1 MKKKGFT
8 LVELLA
14 VIAILAI
21 LVIIALP
28 NVIKLYNDAKKNSFL
43 TETKTVYKEATN
55 KYISE
60 NMKGN
65 KVSYINSENNTKLE
79 MTGNKLKYC
88 VLLNSDGSVNS
99 LVTSNNNYYIEYD
112 GKSDINKYTKDD
124 IKEVNDNIRMICSST
139 IAKVIKE
146 PSIKQGTY
154 GGTLEND
161 TKYNDGL
168 YTYTYHPWNG
178 GFWNVTL
185 TDKEST
191 DEINTSFYNI
201 IDGKYVKNAT
211 GLFKNSQAKVID
223 VSDFN
228 TSYITNMS
236 YMFGNAATT
245 EIKGLEYLNTSGV
258 TDMDSMF
265 GGTFKNNNDT
275 QKAILDLSGFD
286 TKNVKHMQN
295 MFNGSQASSIVVS
308 NFDTSK
314 VTEMYG
320 MFMSTQNI
328 RNLDLSSFNTKNVTN
343 MSGMFRSCGVESL
356 DLSNF
361 NTSNVTNMSAM
372 FQQASKQTSNI
383 KLLNLSGFDTSNV
396 TNMLGMFSV
405 CTATEIKG
413 LENFN
418 TSNVTNMYAMFS
430 DTVVNKLD
438 LSNFNTENV
447 TNMQLMFRGSAAKK
461 IIFSDKFNT
470 GNVTN
475 MRSMF
480 AGTSA
485 EKLDLS
491 SFDTSNVTNMYWMFF
506 GAKVKELDLTSFN
519 TSKVTN
525 MGGMFR
531 ATNIDPLD
539 ISSFDITLADISY
552 MFDGVPS
559 AKVYVK
565 NETDLEKYKSSG
577 SVTNNIKFYVKTN

>member
-1 MKKKGFT
+1 MKNKGFT

-28 NVIKLYNDAKKNSFL
+28 NVIKLYNDAKKDSFL
-43 TETKTVYKEATN
+43 TETKVVYKEAAN

-65 KVSYINSENNTKLE
+65 KVSHINSENNTKLE

-124 IKEVNDNIRMICSST
+124 IKEVNDKIKMVCSST
-139 IAKVIKE
+139 MAKIVKE
-146 PSIKQGTY
+146 PSIKEGTY
-154 GGTLEND
+154 GGTLENN
-161 TKYNDGL
+161 TKYENGL

-178 GFWNVTL
+178 GFWDVTL

-211 GLFKNSQAKVID
+211 GLFKNSQAKLID

-228 TSYITNMS
+228 TVNITDMDS
-236 YMFGNAATT
+236 MFSNAAAV
-245 EIKGLEYLNTSGV
+245 EINGLEYLNTSKV

-265 GGTFKNNNDT
+265 SGTFKNNNDT
-275 QKAILDLSGFD
+275 QKTILDLSGFD
-286 TKNVKHMQN
+286 TKNVKYMQN
-295 MFNGSQASSIVVS
+295 MFNGSQASSIIVS

-328 RNLDLSSFNTKNVTN
+328 RSLDLSSFNTKNVTN

-361 NTSNVTNMSAM
+361 NTSKVTNMSAM

-383 KLLNLSGFDTSNV
+383 KSLNLSGFDTSNV
-396 TNMLGMFSV
+396 TNMLCMFSV

-413 LENFN
+413 LESFN
-418 TSNVTNMYAMFS
+418 TSKVTNMYSMFS
-430 DTVVNKLD
+430 DTDVNKLD

-447 TNMQLMFRGSAAKK
+447 TNMELMFRGSAAKE
-461 IIFSDKFNT
+461 IIFGDKFNT
-470 GNVTN
+470 SKVTD
-475 MRSMF
+475 MGWMF
-480 AGTSA
+480 SGSKVK
-485 EKLDLS
+485 KLDLT
-491 SFDTSNVTNMYWMFF
+491 SFDTSNVSTIEFMFRDTKTELLDISTFNITSANISNMFF
-506 GAKVKELDLTSFN
+506 GATSDKVL
-519 TSKVTN
+519 
-525 MGGMFR
+525 
-531 ATNIDPLD
+531 
-539 ISSFDITLADISY
+539 
-552 MFDGVPS
+552 
-559 AKVYVK
+559 VK
-565 NETDLEKYKSSG
+565 DETDLEKYKSSG
-577 SVTNNIKFYVKTN
+577 SVTNSIKFYVKTN

>member
-1 MKKKGFT
+1 MNKKGFT

-43 TETKTVYKEATN
+43 TETKIVYKEAAN

-60 NMKGN
+60 SMKGN

-139 IAKVIKE
+139 MAKIIKE
-146 PSIKQGTY
+146 PDIKEGTY
-154 GGTLEND
+154 GGTLENN
-161 TKYNDGL
+161 TKYENGL

-178 GFWNVTL
+178 GFWDVTL

-211 GLFKNSQAKVID
+211 ALFKNSQAKLID

-228 TSYITNMS
+228 TVNITDMDS
-236 YMFGNAATT
+236 MFSNAAAV
-245 EIKGLEYLNTSGV
+245 EIKGLEYLNTSKV
-258 TDMDSMF
+258 TDMNSMF
-265 GGTFKNNNDT
+265 SGTFKNNNDT

-286 TKNVKHMQN
+286 TKNVKYMQN

-343 MSGMFRSCGVESL
+343 MGGMFRSCGVESL

-361 NTSNVTNMSAM
+361 NTSKVINMSAM

-383 KLLNLSGFDTSNV
+383 KSLNLSGFDTSNV
-396 TNMLGMFSV
+396 TNMLNMFSV

-430 DTVVNKLD
+430 DTDVNKLD

-447 TNMQLMFRGSAAKK
+447 TNMQLMFRGSAAKE
-461 IIFSDKFNT
+461 IIFGDKFNT
-470 GNVTN
+470 SKVTD
-475 MRSMF
+475 MGWMF
-480 AGTSA
+480 SGSKVK
-485 EKLDLS
+485 KLDLT
-491 SFDTSNVTNMYWMFF
+491 SFDTSNVSTMEFMFRDTKTELLDISTFNITSANISNMFF
-506 GAKVKELDLTSFN
+506 GATSDKVL
-519 TSKVTN
+519 
-525 MGGMFR
+525 
-531 ATNIDPLD
+531 
-539 ISSFDITLADISY
+539 
-552 MFDGVPS
+552 
-559 AKVYVK
+559 VK
-565 NETDLEKYKSSG
+565 DETDLEKYKSSG

>member
-43 TETKTVYKEATN
+43 TETKIVYKEAAN

-60 NMKGN
+60 SMKGN

-139 IAKVIKE
+139 MAKIIKE
-146 PSIKQGTY
+146 PDIKEGTY
-154 GGTLEND
+154 GGTLENN
-161 TKYNDGL
+161 TKYENGL

-178 GFWNVTL
+178 GFWDVTL

-211 GLFKNSQAKVID
+211 ALFKNSQAKLID

-228 TSYITNMS
+228 TVNITDMDS
-236 YMFGNAATT
+236 MFSNAAAV
-245 EIKGLEYLNTSGV
+245 EIKGLEYLNTSKV

-265 GGTFKNNNDT
+265 SGTFKNNNDT

-286 TKNVKHMQN
+286 TKNVKYMQN
-295 MFNGSQASSIVVS
+295 MFNGSQANSIVVS

-343 MSGMFRSCGVESL
+343 MGGMFRSCGVESL

-361 NTSNVTNMSAM
+361 NTSKVTNMSAM

-383 KLLNLSGFDTSNV
+383 KSLNLSGFDTSNV
-396 TNMLGMFSV
+396 TNMLCMFSV

-430 DTVVNKLD
+430 DTDVNKLD

-447 TNMQLMFRGSAAKK
+447 TNMELMFRGSAAKE
-461 IIFSDKFNT
+461 IIFGDKFNT
-470 GNVTN
+470 SKVTD
-475 MRSMF
+475 MGWMF
-480 AGTSA
+480 SGSKVK
-485 EKLDLS
+485 KLDLT
-491 SFDTSNVTNMYWMFF
+491 SFDTSNVSTMEFMFRDTKTELLDISTFNITSANISNMFF
-506 GAKVKELDLTSFN
+506 GATSDKVL
-519 TSKVTN
+519 
-525 MGGMFR
+525 
-531 ATNIDPLD
+531 
-539 ISSFDITLADISY
+539 
-552 MFDGVPS
+552 
-559 AKVYVK
+559 VK
-565 NETDLEKYKSSG
+565 DETDLEKYKSSG

>member
-43 TETKTVYKEATN
+43 TETKIVYKEAAN

-60 NMKGN
+60 SMKGN

-139 IAKVIKE
+139 MAKIIKE
-146 PSIKQGTY
+146 PDIKEGTY
-154 GGTLEND
+154 GGTLENN
-161 TKYNDGL
+161 TKYENGL

-178 GFWNVTL
+178 GFWDVTL

-211 GLFKNSQAKVID
+211 ALFKNSQAKLID

-228 TSYITNMS
+228 TVNITDMDS
-236 YMFGNAATT
+236 MFSNAAAV
-245 EIKGLEYLNTSGV
+245 EIKGLEYLNTSKV

-265 GGTFKNNNDT
+265 SGTFKNNNDT

-286 TKNVKHMQN
+286 TKNVKYMQN
-295 MFNGSQASSIVVS
+295 MFNGSQANSIVVS

-343 MSGMFRSCGVESL
+343 MGGMFRSCGVESL

-361 NTSNVTNMSAM
+361 NTSKVTNMSAM

-383 KLLNLSGFDTSNV
+383 KSLNLSGFNTSNV
-396 TNMLGMFSV
+396 TNMLCMFSV

-430 DTVVNKLD
+430 DTDVNKLD

-447 TNMQLMFRGSAAKK
+447 TNMELMFRGSAAKE
-461 IIFSDKFNT
+461 IIFGDKFNT
-470 GNVTN
+470 SKVTD
-475 MRSMF
+475 MGWMF
-480 AGTSA
+480 SGSKVK
-485 EKLDLS
+485 KLDLT
-491 SFDTSNVTNMYWMFF
+491 SFDTSNVSTMEFMFRDTKTELLDISTFNITSANISNMFF
-506 GAKVKELDLTSFN
+506 GATSDKVL
-519 TSKVTN
+519 
-525 MGGMFR
+525 
-531 ATNIDPLD
+531 
-539 ISSFDITLADISY
+539 
-552 MFDGVPS
+552 
-559 AKVYVK
+559 VK
-565 NETDLEKYKSSG
+565 DETDLEKYKSSG